1 MTELL
6 VISFYGIIAGL
17 GYSILHIFVEISNH
31 KKFVYILTDII
42 SSIFAGLIFVYCV
55 IFETGGIVR
64 VYTIC
69 AFLFGILIE
78 VISVG
83 NLLDFLGKKFYNIIS
98 KVNLKVNQKRKFKK
112 GEEKNDTK
120 PTESTC

>member
-31 KKFVYILTDII
+31 KRFVYILTDII

-55 IFETGGIVR
+55 IFETRGIVR

-98 KVNLKVNQKRKFKK
+98 KVNLKINQKRKFKK
-112 GEEKNDTK
+112 GENKNDTK